1 MIRFALSQA
10 AARLSRRL
18 AQCLVAACALAP
30 AVHAQTAEPSAEN
43 NFGFPLG
50 FSVEKMDRGAN
61 PRAEFTRY
69 AAGRWLGEAQIPGD
83 TVRISPID
91 VLSKTLELQV
101 ADVLQDAAAKSA
113 GADKGSPLQQ
123 VGDFYA
129 SGMDEERVYRRG
141 ILPLM
146 PFIDLIATC
155 KDRTSLARSL
165 AKLSLLT
172 GDSLLF
178 GVEVNTDFADRTRYA
193 LYFGDAALP
202 LGRDNYLRDDAQG
215 VRQAYAAWI
224 GQLLKRMST
233 PQVESPERVQQLIA
247 METRVA
253 AKKLTPVEEQDPH
266 KRLVRM
272 SYDALKALLT
282 NFDLDAYFAELGL
295 PTGGEVIVIGLEAVK
310 ERNAMLGELSLASTR
325 DALLWGVLRALGT
338 FLSPEFFGP
347 GLDFV
352 GSVYGT
358 KDRPA
363 RTKQVA
369 DALTKLMGHP
379 LSQLYVA
386 KYFPIETKLA
396 VEDLVGRVRAQYRS
410 RLAANTWLSAAT
422 REHALEKLDRIE
434 IGVGYPTHWID
445 YSSVEIRRDDYLG
458 NAVQL
463 NTFAMRRN
471 LAKLGQPVAYDG
483 FAAYGETLPVTINAG
498 YNPDRN
504 GIEIPAAFLQP
515 PFYDRNADA
524 AVNFCSVGAVIGH
537 ELTHGFDSQ
546 GRLYDAQGRVR
557 NWWTPA
563 DEKYF
568 VGQTQKLVDQANA
581 FRMVPD
587 IRMNGQLAVGENLAD
602 VGGVRFAHE
611 ALLGYL
617 RDHPE
622 KNKTVDGLSPAQRC
636 FLSWAQIWADL
647 AREGWLR
654 QVLAVDPHPPGIY
667 RMAAPS
673 QHHPAFYEAFGIL
686 PEDPMWLAPAQRVEL
701 W

>member
-1 MIRFALSQA
+1 MNRFFLERATACLTRWLPCA
-10 AARLSRRL
+10 
-18 AQCLVAACALAP
+18 LVAACVLSPGA
-30 AVHAQTAEPSAEN
+30 HAQTADAKAEN
-43 NFGFPLG
+43 NFGFPVG
-50 FSVEKMDRGAN
+50 FSVQKMDTRSN
-61 PRAEFTRY
+61 PRADFKNY
-69 AAGRWLGEAQIPGD
+69 AAGRWLDAAEIPGD
-83 TVRISPID
+83 TVRISTID
-91 VLSKTLELQV
+91 VLGKTLERQV
-101 ADVLQDAAAKSA
+101 ASVLDEAAAKSA
-113 GADKGSPLQQ
+113 GAERGTPLQQ

-129 SGMDEERVYRRG
+129 SGMDEARVAERG
-141 ILPLM
+141 IVPLM
-146 PFIDLIATC
+146 PYLDLIATC
-155 KDRTSLARSL
+155 KDRTSLARGL

-172 GDSLLF
+172 GDALLF
-178 GVEVNTDFADRTRYA
+178 GVDVETDFADRTRNA

-202 LGRDNYLRDDAQG
+202 LGRDNYLRDEAQG
-215 VRQAYAAWI
+215 VRLAYAQWI
-224 GQLLKRMST
+224 SSLLKRMSS
-233 PQVESPERVQQLIA
+233 PQVEVPERTQQLIA

-253 AKKLTPVEEQDPH
+253 AKKLTPVEERDPH
-266 KRLVRM
+266 KRMVRM
-272 SYDALKALLT
+272 SYDTLKALLT

-295 PTGGEVIVIGLEAVK
+295 PTGGEVIVIEVEALK
-310 ERNAMLGELSLASTR
+310 ERNAMLGELPMASTR
-325 DALLWGVLRALGT
+325 DALLWGVLRAMGT
-338 FLSPEFFGP
+338 FLGPEFFGP
-347 GLDFV
+347 GLDFI

-358 KDRPA
+358 KDRPE
-363 RTKQVA
+363 RSKQVA

-410 RLAANTWLSAAT
+410 RLAANTWLSQTT

-445 YSSVEIRRDDYLG
+445 YSAVDIRRDDYVG
-458 NAVQL
+458 NAQRL

-471 LAKLGQPVAYDG
+471 LAKLGQPVTYDG

-515 PFYDRNADA
+515 PFYDRSADP
-524 AVNFCSVGAVIGH
+524 AVNFCSIGAVIGH

-557 NWWTPA
+557 DWWTPA

-602 VGGVRFAHE
+602 VGGIRFAHD
-611 ALLGYL
+611 ALQGYL

-622 KNKTVDGLSPAQRC
+622 KNKSVDGLSPSQRC

-654 QVLAVDPHPPGIY
+654 QVLAVDPHPPGNY

-673 QHHPAFYEAFGIL
+673 QHHPAFYEAFGIV
-686 PEDPMWLAPAQRVEL
+686 PEDPMWLAPALRVEL